1 MVHGILA
8 ARLDAVPE
16 AIECADGPPP
26 LLAAFSSPPGTMNR
40 GGMQANDA
48 EALHR
53 KATVR
58 ANQER
63 HGGLANV
70 IVGFG
75 CLHSSRRSLQRIVS
89 ARHLI
94 LEG

>member
-26 LLAAFSSPPGTMNR
+26 LLAASSSPPGTMNR
-40 GGMQANDA
+40 GGMQANAA

-53 KATVR
+53 ETTVGTSR
-58 ANQER
+58 EGHR
-63 HGGLANV
+63 GLAL
-70 IVGFG
+70 F
-75 CLHSSRRSLQRIVS
+75 LHRCARIKPSSIRILYTSL
-89 ARHLI
+89 ART
-94 LEG
+94 GAQ

>member
-40 GGMQANDA
+40 GGMQANDV

-53 KATVR
+53 EMTLGTKREGHRGLQKKAYSRGESKDCAR
-58 ANQER
+58 AE
-63 HGGLANV
+63 
-70 IVGFG
+70 
-75 CLHSSRRSLQRIVS
+75 
-89 ARHLI
+89 
-94 LEG
+94 